1 MFALVASLLLTPS
14 FAEDSEFAGTEAP
27 VIEEVAE
34 DKEPETKLS
43 AEFGTAFA
51 TGNAIFYT
59 VAGSITAS
67 HEWDRNKLGAIGGIN
82 LGAAKADADGDG
94 LLSQAERDADYAR
107 NVQRYFA
114 EGRYDRF
121 LSDKDSIYVLAGAFQ
136 DPFAG
141 YDLRSHEQVG
151 YSRRLIK
158 NDTSELVT
166 ELGFD
171 YAQENYTD
179 EAVAGGSEPYQDVF
193 AARILLGGSHTF
205 NDSVSVSN
213 TFEYYQNVVDFN
225 DVRILNTAALTTTLS
240 GKLSLKLS
248 HSLIF
253 DNVPVEGF
261 VSLDQTTMA
270 TLVASIL

>member
-1 MFALVASLLLTPS
+1 MLALVASLLLSPAL
-14 FAEDSEFAGTEAP
+14 AEDSEFKGTEAP
-27 VIEEVAE
+27 IEEE
-34 DKEPETKLS
+34 KKEPETKLS
-43 AEFGTAFA
+43 AEIGAVFA

-59 VAGSITAS
+59 VAGAVNAS
-67 HEWDRNKLGAIGGIN
+67 HEWDRNKIGAIGGIN

-94 LLSQAERDADYAR
+94 LLSQAERDVEYAR
-107 NVQRYFA
+107 NVQRYFVEA
-114 EGRYDRF
+114 RYDRF
-121 LSDKDSIYVLAGAFQ
+121 VSDKSSFYALAGAFQ

-141 YDLRSHEQVG
+141 YDLRSHEQLG

-171 YAQENYTD
+171 WAQENYTD
-179 EAVAGGSEPYQDVF
+179 EAVAGGSVPYQDVF
-193 AARILLGGSHTF
+193 ATRILIGGSHNF
-205 NDSVSVSN
+205 NDHVSVSN

-225 DVRILNTAALTTTLS
+225 DVRILNAAAVS
-240 GKLSLKLS
+240 AAVNSKLSIKLS

-270 TLVASIL
+270 TLVATIL